1 MPPVGDGAWHLF
13 NIKTDPGETLDLKD
27 KEAERFAAMQKDYEA
42 FAQSHGVLPMP
53 EGYTPT
59 RAVLINSMVNYWL
72 PTYWVHIVLGNL
84 ALVAL
89 LVTWWRKRRRAA

>member
-1 MPPVGDGAWHLF
+1 
-13 NIKTDPGETLDLKD
+13 
-27 KEAERFAAMQKDYEA
+27 MQKDYEA
-42 FAQSHGVLPMP
+42 FATSHGVLPMP

-72 PTYWVHIVLGNL
+72 PTYWVHIALGNL